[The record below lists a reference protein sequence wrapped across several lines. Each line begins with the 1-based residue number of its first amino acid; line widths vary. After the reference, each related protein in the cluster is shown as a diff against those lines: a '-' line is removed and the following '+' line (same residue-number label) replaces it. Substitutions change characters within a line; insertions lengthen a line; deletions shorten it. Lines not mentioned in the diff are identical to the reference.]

1 MLPAPQV
8 PLELQELITP
18 RPARETRLLAVHNT
32 GPIDHLLPPGV
43 PPGESTVNLDHLGPP
58 EERSVWILCSRF
70 ERRVQGAVTAYG
82 CLGDGKCPLRP
93 ATAAVLRADG
103 TGGPRRPGTDRRHP
117 VLVFTAPFAQADAED
132 DLDRVVAVHSEI
144 VRADQTASG
153 AHANLPRPHRLPK
166 RPIHMPVRRT
176 PDEPSDPTERGRA
189 GARRCHEGRSDRPT
203 RAPGRTR
210 RSSRTRKPATG
221 PARGGAEGSASHL
234 ARRHPRP
241 TRRAAY
247 AAVDTVRQPLTR
259 IAREPTAATG
269 SSGCDPRV
277 TATASPRHLREP
289 APRPA
294 RDHHPADTTKTAF
307 PSLRKRPLTHDFKSR
322 DDRI

>member
-1 MLPAPQV
+1 M
-8 PLELQELITP
+8 
-18 RPARETRLLAVHNT
+18 
-32 GPIDHLLPPGV
+32 
-43 PPGESTVNLDHLGPP
+43 
-58 EERSVWILCSRF
+58 WILCSRF

-153 AHANLPRPHRLPK
+153 AHANLPRPHPLPK
-166 RPIHMPVRRT
+166 RPIHMPMRRT

-210 RSSRTRKPATG
+210 RSSRTRETLDGTSPGRSGGERLTSRPSSPAPHPTN
-221 PARGGAEGSASHL
+221 RL
-234 ARRHPRP
+234 RRRRHRP
-241 TRRAAY
+241 AAPHPDRARA
-247 AAVDTVRQPLTR
+247 DRPDRLKR
-259 IAREPTAATG
+259 LR
-269 SSGCDPRV
+269 
-277 TATASPRHLREP
+277 SPRHRHRL
-289 APRPA
+289 APDASANQPRARPA
-294 RDHHPADTTKTAF
+294 TTIPRTRQRP
-307 PSLRKRPLTHDFKSR
+307 PSHR
-322 DDRI
+322 